1 MVSMNRR
8 SIAKQLEQAE
18 IDAAKAEWLRKN
30 KITELSAKE
39 KAAAYTTTERHK
51 AKTFKDVIDGLHF

>member
-1 MVSMNRR
+1 MSMNAR

-30 KITELSAKE
+30 KITILGVEE
-39 KAAAYTTTERHK
+39 KAAEYTTTERHK